1 MRDSAT
7 VSSSAPPFCASPP
20 APGLSDAAPRLH
32 AREIAPIGYSQ
43 TTMTIANARL
53 EAEVIAIVRRV
64 SRRPIEPTTESDLA
78 LDLGFD
84 SLLVFELIAEL
95 EDRFDVSIPLND
107 IEKIRTIAQISDHLR
122 ALIEQQDVAR

>member
-1 MRDSAT
+1 
-7 VSSSAPPFCASPP
+7 
-20 APGLSDAAPRLH
+20 
-32 AREIAPIGYSQ
+32 
-43 TTMTIANARL
+43 MTIANAPL
-53 EAEVIAIVRRV
+53 EAEVIAIVKRV

-107 IEKIRTIAQISDHLR
+107 IEKIRTIAQVSDHLR
-122 ALIEQQDVAR
+122 TLIEQQAGAR

>member
-1 MRDSAT
+1 
-7 VSSSAPPFCASPP
+7 
-20 APGLSDAAPRLH
+20 
-32 AREIAPIGYSQ
+32 
-43 TTMTIANARL
+43 MTIANARL
-53 EAEVIAIVRRV
+53 EAEVLEIVKRV

-107 IEKIRTIAQISDHLR
+107 IEKISTIAQVGEHLR
-122 ALIEQQDVAR
+122 ALIAEQDAAR